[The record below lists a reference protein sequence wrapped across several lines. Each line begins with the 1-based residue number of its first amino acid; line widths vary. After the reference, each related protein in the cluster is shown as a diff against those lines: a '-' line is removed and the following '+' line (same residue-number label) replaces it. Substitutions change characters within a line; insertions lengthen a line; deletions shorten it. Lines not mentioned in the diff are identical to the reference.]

1 MNNTVPLFKLR
12 LFIISLLILIFSSCN
27 PKSKTPDR
35 YVVMLSMDGFRW
47 DYTDK
52 FPTPNFDK
60 IEATGV
66 KAISLQPS
74 YPTKTFPNHYTMA
87 TGLYPDHNGIVMN
100 NFYAPELDAFYSIKD
115 RKTVE
120 NPAFYKGEPIWV
132 TAEKQGITSA
142 SCFWVGSEAAIMGIS
157 PKYWKKYEHNLP
169 FAQRIDTVLYWLRL
183 ATKERPRLIT
193 WYMHEPDSKGHRLGP
208 NNPELGKTIVL
219 LDSLLGV
226 FMKKI
231 KELPNSEEI
240 NIIVTSD
247 HGMCET
253 SSTRWINLSDY
264 LNKEWFEII
273 EGGNPNYNF
282 FAKTDNY
289 QIIKDALQKIPN
301 VHAWAKSEVPK
312 RLHYGTS
319 PRTGDF
325 ILVADSGYVVAWEE
339 APPPFTGGAHG
350 YDNRNTDMHAIF
362 YAYGPAFK
370 VGFVQPTFN
379 NTDIYPLICEILHLK
394 PAEVDGKLENVKG
407 MLKPGN
413 KAEGKR

>member
-1 MNNTVPLFKLR
+1 MRELERIRGMIIYLLSFIVLVFSACNRQAKL
-12 LFIISLLILIFSSCN
+12 SE
-27 PKSKTPDR
+27 P

-60 IEATGV
+60 IAGMGI
-66 KAISLQPS
+66 KAKSLQPGF
-74 YPTKTFPNHYTMA
+74 PTKTFPNHYAIA

-100 NFYAPELDAFYSIKD
+100 NFYAPDLDAYYSISD
-115 RKTVE
+115 RDAVE

-142 SCFWVGSEAAIMGIS
+142 SCFWVGSEAPVMGIQPS
-157 PKYWKKYEHNLP
+157 YWKKYNQKLP
-169 FAQRIDTVLYWLRL
+169 FTQRIDTVIYWLKL
-183 ATKERPRLIT
+183 PLNKRPRLIT
-193 WYMHEPDSKGHRLGP
+193 WYFHEPDGKGHKLGP
-208 NNPELGKTIVL
+208 DNPKLGKTIVY

-226 FMKKI
+226 FMKKVE
-231 KELPNSEEI
+231 KLPNSGEI

-253 SSTRWINLSDY
+253 SSTRWVNLSDY
-264 LNKEWFEII
+264 LDKDWFKVI

-282 FAKTDNY
+282 FAKA
-289 QIIKDALQKIPN
+289 DAYETINEALKKVPH
-301 VHAWAKSEVPK
+301 VHTWKREKVPE

-319 PRTGDF
+319 PREGDF
-325 ILVADSGYVVAWEE
+325 VLVADSGYVVSWKDT
-339 APPPFTGGAHG
+339 PPPFTGGAHG

-370 VGFVQPTFN
+370 KNYIQPTFEN
-379 NTDIYPLICEILHLK
+379 VDIYPLICKILHLN
-394 PAEVDGKLENVKG
+394 PAKTDGNLVNVEG
-407 MLKPGN
+407 MLKVNP
-413 KAEGKR
+413 

>member
-1 MNNTVPLFKLR
+1 MKKTYPLFNLPII
-12 LFIISLLILIFSSCN
+12 IISLFILIFSSCN
-27 PKSKTPDR
+27 TKSKIPDR

-52 FPTPNFDK
+52 FPTPNFDI

-66 KAISLQPS
+66 KAISMKPS

-100 NFYAPELDAFYSIKD
+100 NFYAPDLDAYYSIQD

-132 TAEKQGITSA
+132 TAEKHGIISA
-142 SCFWVGSEAAIMGIS
+142 SCFWVGSEAPIMGIQ

-169 FAQRIDTVLYWLRL
+169 FAQRIDTVIYWLRL
-183 ATKERPRLIT
+183 PPEERPRLIT
-193 WYMHEPDSKGHRLGP
+193 WYMHEPDSKGHKLGP

-226 FMKKI
+226 FMKKV

-264 LNKEWFEII
+264 LNKEWFDII

-282 FAKTDNY
+282 FAKTENH
-289 QIIKDALQKIPN
+289 QIIKNALLKIPN
-301 VHAWAKSEVPK
+301 VHAWAKSDVPE

-319 PRTGDF
+319 PREGDF
-325 ILVADSGYVVAWEE
+325 ILVADSGYVVSWKD

-350 YDNRNTDMHAIF
+350 YDNKNTDMHAIF

-370 VGFVQPTFN
+370 TGFKQPTFN
-379 NTDIYPLICEILHLK
+379 NTDIYPLICEILHLI
-394 PAEVDGKLENVKG
+394 PAEVDGKLENVMRMINTG
-407 MLKPGN
+407 D

>member
-1 MNNTVPLFKLR
+1 MM
-12 LFIISLLILIFSSCN
+12 IYLLSFFVLVFSACKQQPEVN
-27 PKSKTPDR
+27 EP

-60 IEATGV
+60 IAAKGV
-66 KAISLQPS
+66 KAKSLQPS
-74 YPTKTFPNHYTMA
+74 FPTKTFPNHYAIA

-100 NFYAPELDAFYSIKD
+100 NFYAPDLDAFYSIKD
-115 RKTVE
+115 RDAVE

-132 TAEKQGITSA
+132 TAEKQGMTSA
-142 SCFWVGSEAAIMGIS
+142 SCFWVGSEAPVMDIQ
-157 PKYWKKYEHNLP
+157 PTYWKKYDHNLP
-169 FAQRIDTVLYWLRL
+169 FSQRIDTVIYWLKL
-183 ATKERPRLIT
+183 PPDKRPRLIT
-193 WYMHEPDSKGHRLGP
+193 WYMNEPDSKGHKLGP
-208 NNPELGKTIVL
+208 ENPKLGKTIVY

-226 FMKKI
+226 FMKKTE
-231 KELPNSEEI
+231 KLPNSGDI

-253 SSTRWINLSDY
+253 SSTRWVNLSDY
-264 LNKEWFEII
+264 LDKDWFKII

-282 FAKTDNY
+282 FAKPDNY
-289 QIIKDALQKIPN
+289 ERIKEALQKIPH
-301 VHAWAKSEVPK
+301 VQAWEREKMPE

-319 PRTGDF
+319 PREGDF
-325 ILVADSGYVVAWEE
+325 VLVADSGYVVSWKD

-370 VGFVQPTFN
+370 KAYVQPSFEN
-379 NTDIYPLICEILHLK
+379 VDIYPLICKILYLK
-394 PAEVDGKLENVKG
+394 PAKTDGRLENVMG
-407 MLKPGN
+407 MLK
-413 KAEGKR
+413 K